1 MKKLLLFFT
10 FISFATFSQQKFT
23 ISGVIRQSDNQKPI
37 AGASVIVTE
46 TGYGFITDSTGKYQV
61 RLPKGSFLLEISH
74 QSYFKKFLRVELNKN
89 ETLDFNLD
97 EKANELDEVRVSANS
112 AEQNVKS
119 LGTGVSTLSIKA
131 VKKLPTLLG
140 ELDIIKTLFTLP
152 GVTSVGE
159 GSSGFN
165 VRGGNVDQNLILLDE
180 APIFNSSHL
189 MGFFSVFNPDALR
202 DVNFYRGGVPAQY
215 GGRTASVLN
224 INLKD
229 ANAQQFSAMGGI
241 GTISS
246 RLVIES
252 PIIKEKASVY
262 LAGRISYVDQMVK
275 VFKIKQLND
284 SKASFYDLTGKIN
297 IKPSQK
303 DRISISGFTGDD
315 VFKLGR
321 DSLSGI
327 DESSAATYNWRT
339 STATAA
345 WSHFYNNKFSFKLSS
360 SVSQYDADVNSDD
373 PATGFILKYGINYKS
388 GKAIFNWN
396 PTEKNKIDFGVQVNQ
411 YKIQSGEFAPTSE
424 FSNKN
429 YLKLRPEQ
437 ALESA
442 VFVNDD
448 IEITPKFSIGIGA
461 RYAMYSHLGENYV
474 YRYREGLP
482 IERENVLDSTFFAK
496 GKATKKYAGIE
507 PRFSLNFGIS
517 KNATIKLSYNRM
529 QQFIQLLSGTTSAL
543 PTDRWKL
550 SDTYIKPQVA
560 DQISLGL
567 YQNFKDNTIE
577 SSVEFFYKDLKN
589 IVDFKDGA
597 ALLLNNYPETAIL
610 QGTGYAYG
618 AEFYVKKSL
627 GILTGWLSYTYSQA
641 RFLINGNTPEE
652 RVNNG
657 KEFPPIYNR
666 PHLFNAIATYQL
678 TRKISFSSNFA
689 YSSGRAITYPASK
702 FYLGGNI
709 LPYYN
714 TRNQGVIPDY
724 IRLDLSMNIE
734 THPFRTRGYRSFWSF
749 SFYNVL
755 ARRNAYSVFFRARN
769 PQNQFNS
776 IVRIYKLSIIGAAVP
791 SLTYNFRF

>member
-1 MKKLLLFFT
+1 MKKLLPILFFT
-10 FISFATFSQQKFT
+10 SFLSFSQQKFT
-23 ISGVIRQSDNQKPI
+23 ISGTIIQTDTQKPI
-37 AGASVIVTE
+37 AGASVSVME
-46 TGYGFITDSTGKYQV
+46 TGFGFITDSTGVYQLK
-61 RLPKGSFLLEISH
+61 LPKGSFLIEVSH
-74 QSYFKKFLRVELNKN
+74 QTYFKKFLRVEVRKN
-89 ETLDFNLD
+89 ETLDFSLD
-97 EKANELDEVRVSANS
+97 EKVNELDEVKISANS
-112 AEQNVKS
+112 AEQNTKR
-119 LGTGVSTLSIKA
+119 LGTGVSNLSIET

-246 RLVIES
+246 RLVLET
-252 PIIKEKASVY
+252 PIIKEKASIY
-262 LAGRISYVDQMVK
+262 IAGRVSYVDQMVK
-275 VFKIKQLND
+275 VFNIKQLNG
-284 SKASFYDLTGKIN
+284 SKANFYDLTAKLEL
-297 IKPSQK
+297 KPSKK
-303 DRISISGFTGDD
+303 DRISLSGFTGND

-321 DSLSGI
+321 DSLSNI
-327 DESSAATYNWRT
+327 DESSSSTYTWQT
-339 STATAA
+339 TTANLA
-345 WSHFYNNKFSFKLSS
+345 WSHFFNNKFSFKINSALSNYS
-360 SVSQYDADVNSDD
+360 ADVNNLE
-373 PATGFILKYGINYKS
+373 PATAFSLKYAIYYKS
-388 GKAIFNWN
+388 AKAIFNWN
-396 PTEKNKIDFGVQVNQ
+396 LGEKNKIDFGVQTNH
-411 YKIQSGEFAPTSE
+411 YKIQSGEFAPIGE

-429 YLKLRPEQ
+429 FLKLRPEQ

-442 VFVNDD
+442 VFINDE
-448 IEITPKFSIGIGA
+448 IEINTKFSVGIGA
-461 RYAMYSHLGENYV
+461 RYALYSNLGEGYV
-474 YRYREGLP
+474 YRYQSGLP
-482 IERENVLDSTFFAK
+482 IERVNVLDSTFYAK
-496 GKATKKYAGIE
+496 NKVTQSYSGIE
-507 PRFSLNFGIS
+507 PRFSFNWIVT

-567 YQNFKDNTIE
+567 YQNFKDNSIE
-577 SSVEFFYKDLKN
+577 TSVEVFYKDLKN
-589 IVDFKDGA
+589 VVDFKDGA
-597 ALLLNNYPETAIL
+597 SLLLNEYPETAIL
-610 QGTGYAYG
+610 QGTGKVYG
-618 AEFYVKKSL
+618 AEFYIKKSL
-627 GILTGWLSYTYSQA
+627 GTLTGWLSYTYSQA

-652 RVNNG
+652 KVNNG

-666 PHLFNAIATYQL
+666 PHLFNAIASYQL
-678 TRKISFSSNFA
+678 TRKVSFSSNFA
-689 YSSGRAITYPASK
+689 FSSGRAITYPASK

-714 TRNQGVIPDY
+714 SRNQGIIPNY
-724 IRLDLSMNIE
+724 VRLDLYMNVE
-734 THPFRTRGYRSFWSF
+734 THQFRTKCYRSFWSF
-749 SFYNVL
+749 SF
-755 ARRNAYSVFFRARN
+755 
-769 PQNQFNS
+769 
-776 IVRIYKLSIIGAAVP
+776 
-791 SLTYNFRF
+791 